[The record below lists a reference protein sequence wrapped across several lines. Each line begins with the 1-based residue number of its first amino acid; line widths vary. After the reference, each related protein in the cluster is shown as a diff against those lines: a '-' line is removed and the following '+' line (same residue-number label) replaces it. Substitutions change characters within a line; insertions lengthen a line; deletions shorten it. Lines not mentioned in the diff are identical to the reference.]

1 MNEISPIIQ
10 IGDVLLSSD
19 IITEYFCCDL
29 DDCHGACCVEGDAG
43 APVTLDEVMEIEG
56 MLDEVWNDLSASA
69 QAVIDKQGV
78 AYTDQ
83 EGDLVTSIVGGKECV
98 FASLTPFPS
107 SKGEGSTNP
116 CWLCM
121 LEKAARNKANFQFS
135 ILHSQFVKP
144 ISCALYPIRVK
155 QFSNGLVGL
164 NYNRWTICEGARKK
178 GRKLKLPVYR
188 FLREPLIRRFGE
200 EWYQEL
206 CDFAE
211 NLPDQ

>member
-98 FASLTPFPS
+98 FASLTSFPS
-107 SKGEGSTNP
+107 PKGEGSTNS

-121 LEKAARNKANFQFS
+121 LEKAARNKANSPFS
-135 ILHSQFVKP
+135 ILNLLSPSAAPYILSV
-144 ISCALYPIRVK
+144 
-155 QFSNGLVGL
+155 SNSSVTD
-164 NYNRWTICEGARKK
+164 W
-178 GRKLKLPVYR
+178 
-188 FLREPLIRRFGE
+188 
-200 EWYQEL
+200 
-206 CDFAE
+206 
-211 NLPDQ
+211 

>member
-10 IGDVLLSSD
+10 VGDVLLSSD

-107 SKGEGSTNP
+107 AKDEGSTNP

-121 LEKAARNKANFQFS
+121 LEKAARKKANSPFS

-178 GRKLKLPVYR
+178 GRELKLPVYR
-188 FLREPLIRRFGE
+188 FLKDPLIRRFGE